1 MPRHSNSI
9 DSNVP
14 IVNKVLLFWRNWLD
28 RNVLDLARQMRL
40 SYLPPL
46 MVYLAAGVSGL
57 TGIVGTFYVKEYL
70 GLSAEFLATLSFWV
84 MLPWALKMPLGHLV
98 DLLWRYKAG
107 LIYLGASLIAA
118 SLLIMTNLLADL
130 EYMTRIMS
138 AEHWYIL
145 ASMLAPVGY
154 VMQDIVADAMTV
166 EAVAHHDEQGQ
177 AIPQEQIMLA
187 HTTMQTLGRVAIIS
201 GTLLVA
207 AANVYM
213 FSGVE
218 TMNSAEKSAVYLT
231 VYHWALLI
239 PAISIFGVLLAAWLR
254 SQDEWRLAAQGYELA
269 DIERLLSRPG
279 AELPEI
285 NWWLLG
291 GGLGFT
297 LFAAIMGLADVQ
309 NNEEIVFAG
318 SLAIVLFLMWRLT
331 RELAVR
337 ERHQLFG
344 TALVIFV
351 FRAVP
356 SSGAGETW
364 WMIDVLDFDQQ
375 FLSKLSLISSALTLF
390 GMFLF
395 RRFMAERPITYIVAA
410 LTVAMSVLYLP
421 NIALF
426 YGIHEWTQAHTGG
439 VVDAR
444 FIALIDTALESPLG
458 QIAMI
463 PMLAWIANSA
473 PQQLKATYFAVMAA
487 FVNLALSL
495 SQLLTKVLNQ
505 WFLVTREVRDATGA
519 ITVTADYSE
528 LGGLL
533 ITVMLLGFAL
543 PMLAILIAKRTFLA
557 EKQ

>member
-1 MPRHSNSI
+1 MSRQSPNNSGI
-9 DSNVP
+9 STAT
-14 IVNKVLLFWRNWLD
+14 KLLQLWHHWMD
-28 RNVLDLARQMRL
+28 RNIYDLARQMRL
-40 SYLPPL
+40 SYVPPL
-46 MVYLAAGVSGL
+46 MVYMAAGLSGL
-57 TGIVGTFYVKEYL
+57 TGIVGTFFVKEYL

-107 LIYLGASLIAA
+107 LIYLGAGLITV

-130 EYMTRIMS
+130 DYMTNLMP
-138 AEHWYIL
+138 AEAWYIL
-145 ASMLAPVGY
+145 ASLLAPIGY

-166 EAVAHHDEQGQ
+166 EAVARFDKDGKP
-177 AIPQEQIMLA
+177 ITQEQILLA
-187 HTTMQTLGRVAIIS
+187 HTTMQTLGRVSIIG
-201 GTLLVA
+201 GTLMVA

-213 FSGVE
+213 FSGVA
-218 TMNSAEKSAVYLT
+218 TMTAVEKTAVYISI
-231 VYHWALLI
+231 YDWALLI
-239 PAISIFGVLLAAWLR
+239 PFISVFGVFLSSWQRSQQEWKLAAK
-254 SQDEWRLAAQGYELA
+254 GYEFT
-269 DIERLLSRPG
+269 DIERMLGRSST
-279 AELPEI
+279 ELPEI

-297 LFAAIMGLADVQ
+297 LFAAVMGLADVQ

-318 SLAIVLFLMWRLT
+318 SLSIVLFLMWQLT
-331 RELAVR
+331 KELGVR
-337 ERHQLFG
+337 ERKQLFG
-344 TALVIFV
+344 TAFVIFA

-356 SSGAGETW
+356 TSGAGETW

-375 FLSKLSLISSALTLF
+375 FLSQLSLISSALTLF

-395 RRFMAERPITYIVAA
+395 RRFMAERSITTIIAV
-410 LTVAMSVLYLP
+410 LTVALAVLYVP

-426 YGIHEWTQAHTGG
+426 YGVHEWTQAHTGG

-473 PQQLKATYFAVMAA
+473 PERLKATYFAVMAA

-495 SQLLTKVLNQ
+495 SQLLTKALNQ
-505 WFLVTREVRDATGA
+505 YFLITREVKAASGEV
-519 ITVTADYSE
+519 TVSADYSQLGE
-528 LGGLL
+528 LF
-533 ITVMLLGFAL
+533 ITVMLLSLAL
-543 PMLAILIAKRTFLA
+543 PMLAIFIVKRSFLA
-557 EKQ
+557 KQS